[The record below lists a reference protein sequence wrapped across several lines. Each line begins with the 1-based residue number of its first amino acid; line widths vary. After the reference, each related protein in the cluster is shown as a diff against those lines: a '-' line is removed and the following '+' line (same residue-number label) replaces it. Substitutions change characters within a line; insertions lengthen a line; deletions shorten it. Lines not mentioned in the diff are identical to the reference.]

1 MTETVRLWMQEK
13 LDGVLAEEKEQLL
26 AETLQRDEQAAEEF
40 GRLEQIDQALSRA
53 PMLRA
58 SNRLA
63 ATIMARLATQLQMAA
78 EIDQLPEDVRH
89 AFLLSLSLVSLTT
102 MPMMVASS
110 WMLLNRGKTVALQH
124 SIETAI
130 ALEVL
135 LLRALVFLLQEVEQ
149 HLDRDPE
156 KAQFI
161 LSALPVVFAGMLE
174 SLMPESLAQVR
185 HAEMEEMQTTV
196 KPARRVRHM
205 PAADEPAADDMEMWS
220 HLEESES
227 ETRPNRRSRLEGDS

>member
-1 MTETVRLWMQEK
+1 MTDTVRLWMQEK
-13 LDGVLAEEKEQLL
+13 LDGVLAEEKENLL
-26 AETLQRDEQAAEEF
+26 VETLQRDEEAAAEY

-63 ATIMARLATQLQMAA
+63 VTIMARLSTQLQMAA
-78 EIDQLPEDVRH
+78 EIDQLPEDVKQ

-110 WMLLNRGKTVALQH
+110 WMLLNRGETVALQH

-149 HLDRDPE
+149 HLERDPE

-185 HAEMEEMQTTV
+185 HTEAEEMQTVV
-196 KPARRVRHM
+196 KPARRTRPAADM
-205 PAADEPAADDMEMWS
+205 PAADEIWS
-220 HLEESES
+220 HLEESE
-227 ETRPNRRSRLEGDS
+227 TDARPNRRSRLEGNS

>member
-1 MTETVRLWMQEK
+1 MTDTVRLWMQEK
-13 LDGVLAEEKEQLL
+13 LDGVLADEQENLL
-26 AETLQRDEQAAEEF
+26 VETLQRDQEAAEEY

-63 ATIMARLATQLQMAA
+63 ATIMARLSEQLQAAA
-78 EIDQLPEDVRH
+78 EIEHLPEDVRQ
-89 AFLLSLSLVSLTT
+89 AFLISLSLVSLTT

-110 WMLLNRGKTVALQH
+110 WMMLNRRDTRALQH

-130 ALEVL
+130 TLEVML
-135 LLRALVFLLQEVEQ
+135 VRALIFLLQEVEV
-149 HLDRDPE
+149 HIERDPK

-174 SLMPESLAQVR
+174 SLVPETLLHTAQNQAQEAR
-185 HAEMEEMQTTV
+185 KSV
-196 KPARRVRHM
+196 KPARRRR
-205 PAADEPAADDMEMWS
+205 ASQDETSAQETW
-220 HLEESES
+220 HNLEDSES
-227 ETRPNRRSRLEGDS
+227 EVRQNRRSRLEQDS